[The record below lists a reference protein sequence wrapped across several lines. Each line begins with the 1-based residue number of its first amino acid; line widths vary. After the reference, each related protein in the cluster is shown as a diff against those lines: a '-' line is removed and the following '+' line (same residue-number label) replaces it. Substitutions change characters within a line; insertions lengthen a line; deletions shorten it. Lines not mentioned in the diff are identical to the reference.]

1 MHQHINKRRRRGAT
15 QMIFDIIHQALDTH
29 NFSKVDENDTTSFYI
44 RENGTAIRFAVLH
57 RLDNLMKPSDLN
69 AIINQS
75 APLAFI
81 ADPAFKK
88 NCDLI
93 CIHHL
98 DKLAEFKNY
107 EEQIFEIEEDPHF
120 YKKYVLYYSDTE
132 VEAIKQLNFSKLNEL
147 ISDKNQFDIY
157 KNEPTAA
164 TKYSAAA
171 KIFIKLP
178 FLALNI
184 NKMELLPLRL
194 QIEEAV
200 AEVDLTKTYETIKNY
215 SQLNVE
221 DLFKE
226 LISNELENFQN

>member
-1 MHQHINKRRRRGAT
+1 
-15 QMIFDIIHQALDTH
+15 
-29 NFSKVDENDTTSFYI
+29 
-44 RENGTAIRFAVLH
+44 
-57 RLDNLMKPSDLN
+57 MKPGDLN
-69 AIINQS
+69 ATINQS
-75 APLAFI
+75 APVAFT

-107 EEQIFEIEEDPHF
+107 EEHIFEIEEDPHF
-120 YKKYVLYYSDTE
+120 YKKYVLYYSDAE
-132 VEAIKQLNFSKLNEL
+132 VEAIKGLNFTKLNEL
-147 ISDKNQFDIY
+147 ISDKKQFDAY
-157 KNEPTAA
+157 KKEPTSS

-184 NKMELLPLRL
+184 NKVELVPLRL

-200 AEVDLTKTYETIKNY
+200 AEADLTKTYETIQKHG
-215 SQLNVE
+215 QLNAE
-221 DLFKE
+221 DLIKE
-226 LISNELENFQN
+226 LISDELANLQN

>member
-1 MHQHINKRRRRGAT
+1 
-15 QMIFDIIHQALDTH
+15 MIIDLIHQALDAH
-29 NFSKVDENDTTSFYI
+29 NFSKVHENNTTSFYH
-44 RENGTAIRFAVLH
+44 RDNGTAIRFAVLH
-57 RLDNLMKPSDLN
+57 RLDKLVKPSELN
-69 AIINQS
+69 ATINQS
-75 APLAFI
+75 APTIFT

-98 DKLAEFKNY
+98 DKLADIKNC

-132 VEAIKQLNFSKLNEL
+132 LEAINGLNFAKLNEL
-147 ISDKNQFDIY
+147 ISDKKQFDAY
-157 KNEPTAA
+157 KKEPTAA

-178 FLALNI
+178 FLVLNI
-184 NKMELLPLRL
+184 NKVDLIPLRL

-200 AEVDLTKTYETIKNY
+200 AEADLTNTYKTIQKYG
-215 SQLNVE
+215 QLNSE

-226 LISNELENFQN
+226 LISNELANFKN

>member
-1 MHQHINKRRRRGAT
+1 
-15 QMIFDIIHQALDTH
+15 MIIDLIHQALDAH
-29 NFSKVDENDTTSFYI
+29 DFSKVHENDTTSFYV

-57 RLDNLMKPSDLN
+57 RLDNLMKPGDLN
-69 AIINQS
+69 ATINQS
-75 APLAFI
+75 APVAFT

-98 DKLAEFKNY
+98 DKLAEFKNS
-107 EEQIFEIEEDPHF
+107 EELIFEIEEDPHF

-132 VEAIKQLNFSKLNEL
+132 VEAIKGLNFAKLNEL
-147 ISDKNQFDIY
+147 ISDKKQFDVY
-157 KNEPTAA
+157 KKEPTSA

-178 FLALNI
+178 FLSLNI
-184 NKMELLPLRL
+184 NKAELVPLRL

-200 AEVDLTKTYETIKNY
+200 AEVDLTKTYETVQKY
-215 SQLNVE
+215 DQLNAE
-221 DLFKE
+221 DLIKE
-226 LISNELENFQN
+226 LINDELANFQN

>member
-1 MHQHINKRRRRGAT
+1 
-15 QMIFDIIHQALDTH
+15 MIIDLIHQALDAH
-29 NFSKVDENDTTSFYI
+29 NFSKVHENDTTGFYV

-57 RLDNLMKPSDLN
+57 RLDNLMKPGDLN
-69 AIINQS
+69 ATINQS
-75 APLAFI
+75 APVAFT

-132 VEAIKQLNFSKLNEL
+132 VEAIKGLNFAKLNEL
-147 ISDKNQFDIY
+147 ISDKKQFDAY

-164 TKYSAAA
+164 TTYSAAA

-184 NKMELLPLRL
+184 NKVELVPLRL

-200 AEVDLTKTYETIKNY
+200 AEADLTKTYDTIQKHG
-215 SQLNVE
+215 QLNVD
-221 DLFKE
+221 DLIKE
-226 LISNELENFQN
+226 LISDELANFKN

>member
-1 MHQHINKRRRRGAT
+1 
-15 QMIFDIIHQALDTH
+15 MIFDIIHQALDTH
-29 NFSKVDENDTTSFYI
+29 NFSKVDENETTSFYV

-57 RLDNLMKPSDLN
+57 RLDKLMKPSNLN

-75 APLAFI
+75 APVDFI
-81 ADPAFKK
+81 ANPAFKK

-132 VEAIKQLNFSKLNEL
+132 IEAIKGLNFANLNEL
-147 ISDKNQFDIY
+147 ISDKKQFDVY

-171 KIFIKLP
+171 KLFIKLP
-178 FLALNI
+178 FLSLNI
-184 NKMELLPLRL
+184 NNMELLPLRL

-200 AEVDLTKTYETIKNY
+200 AEADLTKTYETIKKY
-215 SQLNVE
+215 SSLNTE

-226 LISNELENFQN
+226 LISDELENLKN

>member
-1 MHQHINKRRRRGAT
+1 
-15 QMIFDIIHQALDTH
+15 MIIDLIHQALVAH
-29 NFSKVDENDTTSFYI
+29 GFSKVQDNDTTGFYV

-57 RLDNLMKPSDLN
+57 RLDELMKPGDLN
-69 AIINQS
+69 AAINQS
-75 APLAFI
+75 APAAFTT
-81 ADPAFKK
+81 DPAFRK

-98 DKLAEFKNY
+98 NKLVEFKNH

-132 VEAIKQLNFSKLNEL
+132 VEAIKELDFAKLNEL
-147 ISDKNQFDIY
+147 ISDKTQFNIY

-178 FLALNI
+178 FLALQI
-184 NKMELLPLRL
+184 NKIELVPLRL
-194 QIEEAV
+194 QIEESV
-200 AEVDLTKTYETIKNY
+200 AEADLIKTYATVQKYDQI
-215 SQLNVE
+215 NV
-221 DLFKE
+221 DNLIKE
-226 LISNELENFQN
+226 LIDDELANLKNWNFKL